1 MKTFLGLNVKT
12 KESKWNLIEGSVKK
26 MNRSALKQVKSVS
39 INQSEYSDDLYLL
52 IDLGNEEYVTCTL
65 DRKCKLQEGD
75 KVDPSTILVYDLT
88 NGEKTIKRCFAE
100 ELA

>member
-12 KESKWNLIEGSVKK
+12 KESKWTLITDSVKK
-26 MNRSALKQVKSVS
+26 MTKATLKQVKSVS

-52 IDLGNEEYVTCTL
+52 IDLGDEEYVTCTL

-75 KVDPSTILVYDLT
+75 KVDPSTILVYELT

>member
-12 KESKWNLIEGSVKK
+12 RETKWTLVENSVKK
-26 MNRSALKQVKSVS
+26 MTKTTLKQVKSVS

-52 IDLGNEEYVTCTL
+52 IDLGGEEYVSCTL
-65 DRKCKLQEGD
+65 DRKCKLQIGD
-75 KVDPSTILVYDLT
+75 KVDPSTILVYELT

>member
-12 KESKWNLIEGSVKK
+12 REIKWTLVENSVKK
-26 MNRSALKQVKSVS
+26 MTKATLKQVKSVS

-52 IDLGNEEYVTCTL
+52 IDLGGEEYVTCTL
-65 DRKCKLQEGD
+65 DRKCKLQVGD
-75 KVDPSTILVYDLT
+75 KVDPSTILVYDIT

>member
-12 KESKWNLIEGSVKK
+12 KESKWTLIEESVKK
-26 MNRSALKQVKSVS
+26 MTKASLKRVKSVS
-39 INQSEYSDDLYLL
+39 INQSEYSDNLYLL
-52 IDLGNEEYVTCTL
+52 IDLGGEEYVSCTL
-65 DRKCKLQEGD
+65 DRKCKLQIGD

>member
-12 KESKWNLIEGSVKK
+12 RESKWTLVEKSVKK
-26 MNRSALKQVKSVS
+26 MTKATLKQVKSVS

-52 IDLGNEEYVTCTL
+52 IDLGDEEYVTCTL
-65 DRKCKLQEGD
+65 DRKCKLQED
-75 KVDPSTILVYDLT
+75 SKVDPSTILIYDLT